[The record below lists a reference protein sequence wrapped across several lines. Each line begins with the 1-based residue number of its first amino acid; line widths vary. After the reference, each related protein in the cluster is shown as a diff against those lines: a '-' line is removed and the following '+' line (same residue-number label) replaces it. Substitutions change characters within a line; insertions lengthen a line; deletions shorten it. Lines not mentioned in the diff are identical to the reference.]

1 MKNIVTLLP
10 PPFQKLRRTTA
21 DTYTKSM
28 AQNSHYRLPIS
39 ENRLYA
45 FILLFSL
52 LICAISG
59 TNDTIPVAFTEETDV
74 FKWTENV
81 KDSQKNEN
89 RETKSPEAVEK
100 LTQGKK
106 ERS

>member
-1 MKNIVTLLP
+1 
-10 PPFQKLRRTTA
+10 
-21 DTYTKSM
+21 M

-39 ENRLYA
+39 ENVSSCEARLYA

>member
-1 MKNIVTLLP
+1 
-10 PPFQKLRRTTA
+10 
-21 DTYTKSM
+21 
-28 AQNSHYRLPIS
+28 
-39 ENRLYA
+39 
-45 FILLFSL
+45 
-52 LICAISG
+52 
-59 TNDTIPVAFTEETDV
+59 VAFTEETDV